1 MTSDPTTPDFFD
13 DDENVKAMRETAR
26 TVGLTSLLLD
36 VRRGHVN
43 VQIALDRD
51 RARVTQAL
59 VLLGVSEE
67 RS

>member
-1 MTSDPTTPDFFD
+1 MILDPTSPDHLD
-13 DDENVKAMRETAR
+13 DDENVKAMRDTAQR
-26 TVGLTSLLLD
+26 IGLTALLLD
-36 VRRGHVN
+36 VRREHLT

-67 RS
+67 LS